1 MSGKAAEARLNLSK
15 ATVLLLQN
23 NQTELDILG
32 QVFIGFGVK
41 AIRKCLTLNDADDC
55 IGKGI
60 VFDLII
66 VDCDM
71 PGGAGF
77 DFVQGVRRMESN
89 ENRTTPIMLISG
101 HTVPSS
107 ISKARDCG
115 ANFVVAKPIT
125 PKIMLDRVMWLARE
139 ERQFVVSD
147 SYAGPDRRH
156 KTFGPPAGTKGRR
169 HDDVS
174 AKLGKATGPDMSQ
187 SDIDALL
194 NPKRASL

>member
-1 MSGKAAEARLNLSK
+1 MTGKVDARLNLSK

-41 AIRKCLTLNDADDC
+41 AIRKCLTLNEAEDC
-55 IGKGI
+55 IKSGI
-60 VFDLII
+60 AFDLLV

-71 PGGAGF
+71 PAQAGF
-77 DFVQGVRRMESN
+77 DFVMRLRRMEDN
-89 ENRTTPIMLISG
+89 ENRLAPIMLVSG

-107 ISKARDCG
+107 IARARDCG

-125 PKIMLDRVMWLARE
+125 PKTMFDRVMWLARE
-139 ERQFVVSD
+139 ERQFVVTDTYS
-147 SYAGPDRRH
+147 GPDRRH

-174 AKLGKATGPDMSQ
+174 AKLGKASGPDMSQ
-187 SDIDALL
+187 SDIDAMF
-194 NPKRASL
+194 NPKKASV

>member
-1 MSGKAAEARLNLSK
+1 MTEKAEARLNLSK

-23 NQTELDILG
+23 NQAELDIMG

-41 AIRKCLTLNDADDC
+41 AIRKCLTLADAESC
-55 IGKGI
+55 INSG
-60 VFDLII
+60 VAFDLLV

-77 DFVQGVRRMESN
+77 DFVTRLRRMDGSD
-89 ENRTTPIMLISG
+89 NRLAPIMLVSG

-107 ISKARDCG
+107 ITKARDCG

-125 PKIMLDRVMWLARE
+125 PKVMFDRVMWLARE

-147 SYAGPDRRH
+147 SYVGPDRRH
-156 KTFGPPAGTKGRR
+156 KTFGPPAGMKGRR

-174 AKLGKATGPDMSQ
+174 AKIGKATGPDMSQ
-187 SDIDALL
+187 DDIDAML
-194 NPKRASL
+194 NPKKAAL

>member
-1 MSGKAAEARLNLSK
+1 MTDKAEPRLNLSK

-41 AIRKCLTLNDADDC
+41 AIRKCLTLGEAEEC
-55 IGKGI
+55 IRGGI
-60 VFDLII
+60 NFDLIV

-77 DFVQGVRRMESN
+77 DFISKLRRMEDSD
-89 ENRTTPIMLISG
+89 NRLAPMMLVSG

-107 ISKARDCG
+107 IARARDCG

-125 PKIMLDRVMWLARE
+125 PKVMFDRVMWLARE
-139 ERQFVVSD
+139 EKQYVVSD
-147 SYAGPDRRH
+147 GYAGPDRRH
-156 KTFGPPAGTKGRR
+156 KTFGPPAGMKGRR

-174 AKLGKATGPDMSQ
+174 ARLGKPAGPDMSQ
-187 SDIDALL
+187 SEVDAMF
-194 NPKRASL
+194 NPKRAAL

>member
-1 MSGKAAEARLNLSK
+1 MTEARLNLTK

-23 NQTELDILG
+23 NQAELDIMG

-41 AIRKCLTLNDADDC
+41 AIRKCLSLADAETC
-55 IGKGI
+55 INGGV
-60 VFDLII
+60 VFDLLI

-77 DFVQGVRRMESN
+77 DFVKRLRRMEGSD
-89 ENRTTPIMLISG
+89 NRLAPIMLVSG

-107 ISKARDCG
+107 ITKARDCG

-125 PKIMLDRVMWLARE
+125 PKVMFDRVMWLARE

-174 AKLGKATGPDMSQ
+174 AKLGKASGPDMSQ

>member
-1 MSGKAAEARLNLSK
+1 MTEKAEPRLNLSK

-41 AIRKCLTLNDADDC
+41 AIRKCLELSQAEDC
-55 IGKGI
+55 IKSGI
-60 VFDLII
+60 VFDLIV

-71 PGGAGF
+71 PGLAGF
-77 DFVQGVRRMESN
+77 DFITRLRRLEDSD
-89 ENRTTPIMLISG
+89 NRIAPMMLVSG

-107 ISKARDCG
+107 ITRARDCG

-125 PKIMLDRVMWLARE
+125 PKVMFDRVMWLARE
-139 ERQFVVSD
+139 EKQFVVTD
-147 SYAGPDRRH
+147 AYAGPDRRH
-156 KTFGPPAGTKGRR
+156 KTFGPPPGTKGRR
-169 HDDVS
+169 QEDVS
-174 AKLGKATGPDMSQ
+174 AKLGKADGPDMSQ

-194 NPKRASL
+194 NPKRASV

>member
-1 MSGKAAEARLNLSK
+1 MSGKPEARLNLSK

-23 NQTELDILG
+23 NQAELDILG

-41 AIRKCLTLNDADDC
+41 AIRKCLTLQEADDC
-55 IGKGI
+55 IRSGI
-60 VFDLII
+60 AFDLIV

-77 DFVQGVRRMESN
+77 DFISRLRRAEDS
-89 ENRTTPIMLISG
+89 ENRLAPMMLISG

-107 ISKARDCG
+107 IAKARDCG

-125 PKIMLDRVMWLARE
+125 PKVMYDRVMWLARE

-147 SYAGPDRRH
+147 TYAGPDRRH

-174 AKLGKATGPDMSQ
+174 AKLGKAVGPDMSQ
-187 SDIDALL
+187 SDIDAMF
-194 NPKRASL
+194 NPKRAAT

>member
-1 MSGKAAEARLNLSK
+1 MTERNSEARLNLTK

-23 NQTELDILG
+23 NQAELDILG

-41 AIRKCLTLNDADDC
+41 AIRKCLTVAEAEDI
-55 IGKGI
+55 IGSG
-60 VFDLII
+60 VLFDLIV

-71 PGGAGF
+71 PGFAGY
-77 DFVQGVRRMESN
+77 DFVAKLRRAEQN
-89 ENRTTPIMLISG
+89 DNRLAPMMLVSG

-125 PKIMLDRVMWLARE
+125 PKVMFDRVMWLARE
-139 ERQFVVSD
+139 ERQFVVTD

-156 KTFGPPAGTKGRR
+156 KTFGPPPGVKGRR
-169 HDDVS
+169 REDVT
-174 AKLGKATGPDMSQ
+174 AKMGASNGPDMSQ
-187 SDIDALL
+187 DDIDALL

>member
-1 MSGKAAEARLNLSK
+1 MSSKAEARLNLSK

-41 AIRKCLTLNDADDC
+41 AIRKCLSLNEANDC
-55 IGKGI
+55 IKNGI
-60 VFDLII
+60 LFDLII
-66 VDCDM
+66 VDCDL

-77 DFVQGVRRMESN
+77 DFIKGLRRMEDN
-89 ENRTTPIMLISG
+89 DNRLTPIMLVSG
-101 HTVPSS
+101 HTAAGS
-107 ISKARDCG
+107 ITKARDCG

-125 PKIMLDRVMWLARE
+125 PKTMFDRVMWLARE
-139 ERQFVVSD
+139 ERQFVVTD
-147 SYAGPDRRH
+147 TFAGPDRRH

-174 AKLGKATGPDMSQ
+174 AKIGRPVGPDMSQ

-194 NPKRASL
+194 NPKKAAL

>member
-1 MSGKAAEARLNLSK
+1 MTGKAEARLNLSK

-41 AIRKCLTLNDADDC
+41 AIRKCLTLGEAEDC
-55 IGKGI
+55 IKSGI
-60 VFDLII
+60 AFDLLV

-71 PGGAGF
+71 PGQAGF
-77 DFVQGVRRMESN
+77 DFVMRLRRMEDS
-89 ENRTTPIMLISG
+89 ENRLAPIMLVSG

-107 ISKARDCG
+107 IARARDCG

-125 PKIMLDRVMWLARE
+125 PKTMFDRVMWLARE
-139 ERQFVVSD
+139 ERQFVVTD
-147 SYAGPDRRH
+147 TYAGPDRRH

-174 AKLGKATGPDMSQ
+174 AKLGKASGPDMSQ
-187 SDIDALL
+187 SDIDAMF
-194 NPKRASL
+194 NPKKASV